1 INGSR
6 VCSVG
11 VTAFG
16 HTLPSAPLGVILTAV
31 NDSTMKVS
39 WEHPSITTGIAKYT
53 ATVKTKEDKS
63 CETTNDVTT
72 CNISSLEPSTE
83 YTVVVKSCDISNGEK
98 QICSTVVEK
107 SDYTKPS
114 APTGVK
120 VTAKS
125 DTSLE
130 VTWTPASTR
139 TTSYDYSVYIKSSEI
154 HHCGPHTT
162 ETSCTI
168 TSLSPYTA
176 YSVVARSCFKPTG
189 NDERIC
195 DDAEEVSD
203 HTLPSAPVNL
213 RLQAVTSTTVEASWS
228 CLQEDNGPEPFLYTL
243 STSDGQSC
251 SGSCTS
257 GHVSCT
263 VKNLL
268 GNTPYNLTVKAC
280 DRNSP
285 PRCSSPSTEL
295 SACTKSKR

>member
-16 HTLPSAPLGVILTAV
+16 HTLPSEPLGVILTAID
-31 NDSTMKVS
+31 DSTMKVS

-53 ATVKTKEDKS
+53 ATAVSKEGKS
-63 CETTNDVTT
+63 CEANANERT
-72 CNISSLEPSTE
+72 CDIASLAPSTK
-83 YTVVVKSCDISNGEK
+83 YTVAAQSCGSSNEGEP
-98 QICSTVVEK
+98 ICSTVVEK
-107 SDYTKPS
+107 SGYTKPS
-114 APTGVK
+114 APTDVK

-130 VTWTPASTR
+130 VTWKPASTH
-139 TTSYDYSVYIKSSEI
+139 TTSYNYSVYIKSSEI
-154 HHCGPHTT
+154 HHCEPHTT

-176 YSVVARSCFKPTG
+176 YSVVARSCFRPTD

-195 DDAEEVSD
+195 NDTTEVSD
-203 HTLPSAPVNL
+203 HTLPSAPTNL
-213 RLQAVTSTTVEASWS
+213 RLQAVTSTTIEASWS

-251 SGSCTS
+251 SGKCVS
-257 GHVSCT
+257 GKVSCT
-263 VKNLL
+263 VTKLL